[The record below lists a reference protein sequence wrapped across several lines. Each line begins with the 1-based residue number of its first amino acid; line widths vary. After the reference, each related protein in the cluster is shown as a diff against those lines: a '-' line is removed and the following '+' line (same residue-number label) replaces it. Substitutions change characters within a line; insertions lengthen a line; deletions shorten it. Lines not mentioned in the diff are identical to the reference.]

1 MCGFQDGSALKPEC
15 CFSKYRFK
23 ALRRP
28 KRTSWFPSI
37 GSCWQLEVEYKSLNC
52 WGFGYLSFRHTRGW
66 RLLTGVPQMLYCS
79 WKYPSHSSTFSSC
92 QLHYDDGSYMFGT
105 SYRVDGIC
113 VSCLTSPQCYCK
125 CSAALGTD
133 WMTPAPISPPPP
145 LLGVCALITGQQ
157 VIITSVTQ

>member
-1 MCGFQDGSALKPEC
+1 M
-15 CFSKYRFK
+15 
-23 ALRRP
+23 
-28 KRTSWFPSI
+28 
-37 GSCWQLEVEYKSLNC
+37 EYKSLNC

-113 VSCLTSPQCYCK
+113 VSGLTSPQCYCK

-157 VIITSVTQ
+157 VIITSIIQWDLYSNKVTLICRQCAFSASTLCSYLAHSELGVETYAH